1 MLKEES
7 DTEISILHRQGESIR
22 GIALQLGVSRNTVR
36 AYLRQV
42 SRVIQNSLYMVR
54 PGFYKSKFGS
64 EPGVGPR

>member
-42 SRVIQNSLYMVR
+42 SRVIQNSPYMVR
-54 PGFYKSKFGS
+54 PGLQ
-64 EPGVGPR
+64 E